1 LLTPLSYK
9 TISST
14 KNFYIHTIAVNLN
27 MLRDDLK
34 ITLRVISDTTQKRES
49 QTVETDE
56 TKKHKIN

>member
-1 LLTPLSYK
+1 
-9 TISST
+9 
-14 KNFYIHTIAVNLN
+14 

-34 ITLRVISDTTQKRES
+34 ITLRVISDTTRKKER